1 MEQRAPGMP
10 IKVAKGGGWASYL
23 IIVGAGMSSMF
34 LGASMVHHF
43 YKPDLRIPAAPP
55 AARGPAK

>member
-1 MEQRAPGMP
+1 MP